1 MVSRSLEKML
11 LIAIGLTTVVMVG
24 VPVLLYAMDTL
35 SSASELERAQSF
47 ADRVHNATDRV
58 DLGLTNSASLEIV
71 VPQYV
76 TMIVSENTLTVAY
89 AKEGADVYT
98 WSIEYTHP
106 ISLTAPQDA
115 GIYIMSISLVAGE
128 VQLVFTPL

>member
-1 MVSRSLEKML
+1 ML

-47 ADRVHNATDRV
+47 ANRVHNATDIV
-58 DLGLTNSASLEIV
+58 DLGQINYTSMEIV

-76 TMIVSENTLTVAY
+76 SVSAAGNTLTVTY
-89 AKEGADVYT
+89 TKEGADSFF
-98 WSIEYTHP
+98 WSNTYTHP
-106 ISLTAPQDA
+106 ISLTAPQGA
-115 GIYIMSISLVAGE
+115 GIYIMSISIESGE